1 VCEVVCYLLLNPLKG
16 DKMVKKEKEDFG
28 DMDQLVENARIELEL
43 RYRELKEE
51 IKTMNERNFFYKDL
65 VSIFECEPR

>member
-1 VCEVVCYLLLNPLKG
+1 
-16 DKMVKKEKEDFG
+16 MVEKEKEDFG

-51 IKTMNERNFFYKDL
+51 IKTMNESNFCYKDL
-65 VSIFECEPR
+65 VSIFECEAR